1 MNNNR
6 LPTCFLV

>member
-6 LPTCFLV
+6 LPS